1 MDNELPDAKMRM
13 DESASSKDVATVIPV
28 IEENATIEVVEVPRA
43 RVVINKTVEEHEELV
58 NVPLREEEISVERK
72 SIETYVQVAPP
83 TRQEGNTTIYSV
95 VKEVLVVEKRLM
107 LVEEIHVTKRD
118 SIEIHDER
126 VKLRQERISITRQPL
141 DDEHE
146 G

>member
-1 MDNELPDAKMRM
+1 MNNELPDAYKRL
-13 DESASSKDVATVIPV
+13 DGSESSPGSEIVIPV
-28 IEENATIEVVEVPRA
+28 IKETASIEVVEVPRA
-43 RVVINKTVEEHEELV
+43 RVVINKTIEEREELV

-72 SIETYVQVAPP
+72 AFETYVETVPP

-95 VKEVLVVEKRLM
+95 VKEVLAVEKRLM

-141 DDEHE
+141 DDEHA